1 MSGRAGRRGGRA
13 VIDRS
18 VFLSAPLPRDPGVP
32 LRVKVHSRILDAI
45 RGGVLTPGSM
55 IPTEA
60 ELGRLMGVS
69 RTVVREALMLLDED
83 GFVVSRRGIGRFVA
97 DALPR
102 IGLERIRPIEE
113 LLSTADGRVG
123 LRRSEAT
130 LQQVSATFV
139 TEGLGLSAQTPTWF
153 FETVIER
160 GGEAVA
166 LTQEHFSAAGIAG
179 SEDAEPIVARMTGEA
194 PGPVTTLLS
203 LLLERFGPGVAPGVV
218 RLTVGV
224 LGPARS
230 ALLDADPAEPA
241 LILTQTA
248 DIKGLPSYLAKHMLL
263 GRAGQLSV
271 MQSGQ

>member
-1 MSGRAGRRGGRA
+1 MP

-18 VFLSAPLPRDPGVP
+18 AFLSSPLPRDPGVP
-32 LRVKVHSRILDAI
+32 LRVRVHSRILDAI
-45 RGGVLTPGSM
+45 RGGVLAPGSM
-55 IPTEA
+55 LPTEG

-102 IGLERIRPIEE
+102 IGLERIRPIDE
-113 LLSTADGRVG
+113 LLSTADSRVE

-130 LQQVSATFV
+130 LQRVSATFV
-139 TEGLGLSAQTPTWF
+139 TEGLGLPAETPTWF

-160 GGEAVA
+160 DGEAIA
-166 LTQEHFSAAGIAG
+166 LSQEHFPATGMAG
-179 SEDAEPIVARMTGEA
+179 SEEVESFVSPMTGGT
-194 PGPVTTLLS
+194 PGRVTTLLS
-203 LLLERFGPGVAPGVV
+203 LLLERFGPAVSPGVV
-218 RLTVGV
+218 KLTVGV

-230 ALLDADPAEPA
+230 ALLNVDPDEPA
-241 LILTQTA
+241 LIITQSA

-271 MQSGQ
+271 MQTGQ